1 VHTRRHSAGDNKYL
15 TTEIT
20 NDITHVGQ
28 LIAEGLLRVQVKN
41 NRRKSNPPKQK
52 LKMVK
57 ASNRHPTSSTTSST
71 ATVQQQPSDPLSG
84 VMATSKKQVEIQMYL
99 SKFKIVGAAH
109 AQESQS
115 LQAGSHLARHR
126 LHLRPAE

>member
-1 VHTRRHSAGDNKYL
+1 
-15 TTEIT
+15 
-20 NDITHVGQ
+20 
-28 LIAEGLLRVQVKN
+28 
-41 NRRKSNPPKQK
+41 
-52 LKMVK
+52 
-57 ASNRHPTSSTTSST
+57 
-71 ATVQQQPSDPLSG
+71 VQQQPSDPLSG

-126 LHLRPAE
+126 LHLRPAEWTGAEPFSQSQPELEETAAAAATLGRRGGRAKGHHAPPRLLVRPTPPSLPAVPVSRIHPPLPPCTDNL

>member
-1 VHTRRHSAGDNKYL
+1 MHAADS
-15 TTEIT
+15 
-20 NDITHVGQ
+20 
-28 LIAEGLLRVQVKN
+28 RVTLKPIHRAATSKKKVKKTPEKV
-41 NRRKSNPPKQK
+41 KSLKTPKQERK
-52 LKMVK
+52 TVE